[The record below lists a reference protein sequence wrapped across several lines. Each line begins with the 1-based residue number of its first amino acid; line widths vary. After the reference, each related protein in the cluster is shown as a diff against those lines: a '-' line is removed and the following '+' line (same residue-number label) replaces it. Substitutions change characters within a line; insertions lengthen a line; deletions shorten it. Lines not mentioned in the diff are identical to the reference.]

1 MCRRVPQEF
10 VEFLTLPLSDRGAA
24 WQALV
29 FVAFV
34 ALLLA
39 TGKNSEVIVM
49 LGDWLL
55 WIQVFGIAFFAW
67 AVWGVIRAPFA
78 VVSKDKT
85 LGKWTRNH
93 FLYHHPQ
100 LIFSDIV
107 AAGGGATQ
115 PFELVIDDV
124 EPNAV
129 AFFTYEID
137 GSNKKFPNAVVAVFI
152 GGPVKAGYEIAIPE
166 HANQVWLG
174 VRPDSR
180 FGQRLNRKRK
190 LTMYLRISP
199 EQSAK
204 TVRLFCHSFFIGKDS
219 DFESRQSQEISG

>member
-1 MCRRVPQEF
+1 VCRRVPQEF
-10 VEFLTLPLSDRGAA
+10 IEFLTFPLSDRGAT

-29 FVAFV
+29 FVAIV

-39 TGKNSEVIVM
+39 TGKNSEVTVM
-49 LGDWLL
+49 LVDWLL
-55 WIQVFGIAFFAW
+55 WIQAFGIALFIW
-67 AVWGVIRAPFA
+67 AVVGLIRAPFA

-100 LIFSDIV
+100 LVFSDIV
-107 AAGGGATQ
+107 AAEGGATQ

-124 EPNAV
+124 EPNAF
-129 AFFTYEID
+129 ASFTYEID
-137 GSNKKFPNAVVAVFI
+137 GSNTKFPNAVVAVFI

-166 HANQVWLG
+166 HANQVWMG

-190 LTMYLRISP
+190 LTMYLRVSP
-199 EQSAK
+199 EQYPK
-204 TVRLFCHSFFIGKDS
+204 TVRLFCHGFFIGKDS
-219 DFESRQSQEISG
+219 DFVHRQSQEISG